1 MRCPYCFHEELKVTD
16 SRETQE
22 LNGIKRRRECLSC
35 QKRFTTYETIEL
47 TIQVEKRDG
56 SFEEFQKEKLIK
68 GLELACRH
76 TRISHDQVLTLA
88 NQMATRIMEKG
99 VPVIKTVEIGER
111 GMEELRKLDTVAY
124 IRFACVYRRFKD
136 VDELVDAIETCSE
149 KST

>member
-1 MRCPYCFHEELKVTD
+1 
-16 SRETQE
+16 
-22 LNGIKRRRECLSC
+22 
-35 QKRFTTYETIEL
+35 EL

-111 GMEELRKLDTVAY
+111 VMEELRKLDTVAY

>member
-99 VPVIKTVEIGER
+99 VPVIKTVE
-111 GMEELRKLDTVAY
+111 
-124 IRFACVYRRFKD
+124 RREGD
-136 VDELVDAIETCSE
+136 GRAQEARYGSLHPVCLCLSE
-149 KST
+149 V

>member
-88 NQMATRIMEKG
+88 NQMA
-99 VPVIKTVEIGER
+99 
-111 GMEELRKLDTVAY
+111 
-124 IRFACVYRRFKD
+124 
-136 VDELVDAIETCSE
+136 
-149 KST
+149 